1 MSPGR
6 PRAFV
11 GHRPMA
17 DCPSSFFE
25 PPPPPSRRPERRE
38 FPSRRPWWGTPK
50 NELGAPVP
58 LRLILGLTDRVAV
71 AVVGATAYTTGVS
84 LTVSVRRRESLA
96 ANDFEDVD
104 EFYDDPFEPPFGHPG
119 RRRRRVRELAPEIL
133 RFGLQFSDGRKATT
147 TGELFPWVDLDDTDE
162 REPTGPVLMSG
173 GGGGGNREWEAEFWL
188 WPVPPPGPLAFVIE
202 WPSEKIELTK
212 REVDAAL
219 FIEASRS
226 SEELWPEASSD
237 ETSRSRQFVI
247 GTDSAASEPDPDED
261 ERETLDESDN

>member
-1 MSPGR
+1 
-6 PRAFV
+6 
-11 GHRPMA
+11 
-17 DCPSSFFE
+17 
-25 PPPPPSRRPERRE
+25 
-38 FPSRRPWWGTPK
+38 
-50 NELGAPVP
+50 VP

-71 AVVGATAYTTGVS
+71 AVVGATAYTTVVS

-133 RFGLQFSDGRKATT
+133 RFGVQFSDGRKATT

-162 REPTGPVLMSG
+162 GEPTGPVLMSG

-188 WPVPPPGPLAFVIE
+188 WPVPAAGAAGVRDRVAI
-202 WPSEKIELTK
+202 
-212 REVDAAL
+212 REDRTDKTRSRHRL

-261 ERETLDESDN
+261 EREDTRRVR

>member
-1 MSPGR
+1 
-6 PRAFV
+6 
-11 GHRPMA
+11 
-17 DCPSSFFE
+17 
-25 PPPPPSRRPERRE
+25 
-38 FPSRRPWWGTPK
+38 
-50 NELGAPVP
+50 VP

-162 REPTGPVLMSG
+162 GEPTGPVLMSG

>member
-1 MSPGR
+1 MPPGGPAR
-6 PRAFV
+6 SSGTDRWQTARV
-11 GHRPMA
+11 
-17 DCPSSFFE
+17 SFFE
-25 PPPPPSRRPERRE
+25 PPPPPPRRPERRE

-58 LRLILGLTDRVAV
+58 LRLILGHTDRVAV
-71 AVVGATAYTTGVS
+71 AKVGATAYTTGVS

-96 ANDFEDVD
+96 ADDFEDVD

-119 RRRRRVRELAPEIL
+119 RRRRRARELAPEI
-133 RFGLQFSDGRKATT
+133 
-147 TGELFPWVDLDDTDE
+147 GELFPWVDMDETEE
-162 REPTGPVLMSG
+162 REPTGPVLMAG

-247 GTDSAASEPDPDED
+247 RKDFAASEPDADED